1 MAGVLFKY
9 RIDIHFQGYKTGYV
23 YKNPEIFHS
32 EKPAEREVT
41 TPSTVSNTRAKMF
54 YTPEIERNPVRRAH
68 STGRANTYRNR
79 VKWLNTPVKST
90 EYKKDKEKVELDSD
104 EPVTIKD
111 LMPERVDKDTDQVRR
126 GWKITCRTVLLCTL

>member
-1 MAGVLFKY
+1 M
-9 RIDIHFQGYKTGYV
+9 
-23 YKNPEIFHS
+23 FHG

-41 TPSTVSNTRAKMF
+41 TPSTVSSTRAKMF

-90 EYKKDKEKVELDSD
+90 EYKKDKEKVELESD

-111 LMPERVDKDTDQVRR
+111 LMPERADKDNEQVS
-126 GWKITCRTVLLCTL
+126 KCTEIKKEVIHYKKKKKVKKEKKKKK

>member
-1 MAGVLFKY
+1 M
-9 RIDIHFQGYKTGYV
+9 
-23 YKNPEIFHS
+23 FHG

-41 TPSTVSNTRAKMF
+41 TPSTVSSTRAKMF

-90 EYKKDKEKVELDSD
+90 EYKKDKEKVELESD

-111 LMPERVDKDTDQVRR
+111 LIPERVDKDLEQV
-126 GWKITCRTVLLCTL
+126 T